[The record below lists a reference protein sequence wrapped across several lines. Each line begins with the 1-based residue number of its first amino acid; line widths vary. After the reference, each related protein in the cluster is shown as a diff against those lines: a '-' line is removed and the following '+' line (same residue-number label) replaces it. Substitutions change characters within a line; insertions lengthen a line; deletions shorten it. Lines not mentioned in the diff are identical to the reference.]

1 MEIWLVGGAVRDLVM
16 GIEPKD
22 KDYVVVGATPAEMV
36 RLGYKQVGADFPVFL
51 HPSSGEEYA
60 LARIERKTGIG
71 YLGFECDASPTVT
84 LEQDLSRR
92 DLTMNAMALPF
103 SENGI
108 YYLKDIID
116 PFDGQGDISIR
127 CLKHVS
133 DAFREDPVRIL
144 RIARFAARYDFDIS
158 FATLQ
163 FIQQMVE
170 DGEFDNLEPSRVW
183 KEIEKGLMEDRPRR
197 MFKYLRLAGAL
208 ERIPHFGGG
217 VLGGGL
223 YECEL
228 RDLVGL
234 PLHIR
239 FATIASTFGGG
250 REKYDAAKIPNEC
263 RDLAI
268 ACFKYLEEAG
278 TYLGM
283 TAVQKVEFLTKTH
296 GIGSKRNTSF
306 FDDFQTV
313 MQMRMNYRAEIRGP
327 SNWEEHLETM
337 YEDRM
342 LLKALDV
349 QPTAEQA
356 KAAGMNIGQ
365 AVTDYYIATLDNKQK
380 SN

>member
-1 MEIWLVGGAVRDLVM
+1 MQVYLVGGAVRDLYM

-22 KDYVVVGATPAEMV
+22 KDYVVVGATPAEML

-51 HPSSGEEYA
+51 HPESGEEYA
-60 LARIERKTGIG
+60 LARVERKTGVG
-71 YLGFECDASPTVT
+71 YLGFECDASPAIT

-103 SENGI
+103 SEDGL
-108 YYLKDIID
+108 YFLKDIID
-116 PFDGQGDISIR
+116 PFDGQGDIDNR
-127 CLKHVS
+127 VLKHVS

-144 RIARFAARYDFDIS
+144 RIARFAARYEFGIA
-158 FATLQ
+158 FETLQ
-163 FIQQMVE
+163 MIQRMVE
-170 DGEFDNLEPSRVW
+170 DGEFDDLEPNRVW

-197 MFKYLRLAGAL
+197 MFKYLRVMGAL
-208 ERIPHFGGG
+208 ERIQHFSGG

-223 YECEL
+223 YECEIED
-228 RDLVGL
+228 RVQL

-239 FATIASTFGGG
+239 FATIATAFGGG

-263 RDLAI
+263 CDLAI
-268 ACFKYLEEAG
+268 ASFKYLDEAG
-278 TYLGM
+278 RYLEM
-283 TAVQKVEFLTKTH
+283 SAVEKVEFLTKTH

-327 SNWEEHLETM
+327 SNWEDHLETM

-342 LLKALDV
+342 LLKGLNV
-349 QPTAEQA
+349 QPIAEAATASRSPVGE
-356 KAAGMNIGQ
+356 
-365 AVTDYYIATLDNKQK
+365 AVTQYYVQTLESKQNAK
-380 SN
+380 